1 MFSLIIL
8 TAISV
13 ASQTFLGITLLT
25 PYKGSF
31 RETKLKLDFG
41 LSIPSILFSIDTIIE
56 WSFYF
61 CNVSFTVLVKS
72 STDGSLMEWLSGN
85 DKILAMFKNKTFM
98 FLQLLHR

>member
-56 WSFYF
+56 
-61 CNVSFTVLVKS
+61 
-72 STDGSLMEWLSGN
+72 
-85 DKILAMFKNKTFM
+85 
-98 FLQLLHR
+98 